1 MVLWAPYVG
10 ATMTQKSH
18 LLPSDFGLNSF
29 QELIYQPTHRA
40 GDHLDDLD
48 AFRDALL
55 TDLAPMRPHEAVMAE
70 NLIMIEWDIAQ
81 ILMQKRHIARS
92 AVFNE
97 ITNQYVKLAEDEFYE
112 EERRQR
118 LEDKEQNNDFFA
130 SITSYGQY
138 DVFDPHDAK
147 IAASQV
153 IAQLKSGK
161 VDLIEKAQFQINAD
175 LPSPETIL
183 AVIYETG
190 SKYRELDEVLSDL
203 EKRRRRILEDYKNL
217 QSARA
222 IDVQAA
228 E

>member
-1 MVLWAPYVG
+1 
-10 ATMTQKSH
+10 MTQHSH

-29 QELIYQPTHRA
+29 QELIYQPPNRA

-48 AFRDALL
+48 AFREALL
-55 TDLAPMRPHEAVMAE
+55 IDLAPMRPHEAVMVE
-70 NLIMIEWDIAQ
+70 NIIMIEWDVAQ
-81 ILMQKRHIARS
+81 ILIQKRHIARS
-92 AVFNE
+92 AVYDE
-97 ITNQYVKLAEDEFYE
+97 ITNQYVKLAEQEFYE

-130 SITSYGQY
+130 SITSYGRC

-147 IAASQV
+147 IAASKV

-161 VDLIEKAQFQINAD
+161 VDQIEKAQVQIKAD

-183 AVIYETG
+183 AVVYETG
-190 SKYRELDEVLSDL
+190 SKYRELDDVLSDL
-203 EKRRRRILEDYKNL
+203 EKRRRSILEDYQNL
-217 QSARA
+217 QNARA
-222 IDVQAA
+222 IDVKAA

>member
-1 MVLWAPYVG
+1 
-10 ATMTQKSH
+10 MTQKSH

-29 QELIYQPTHRA
+29 QELIYQSPNRA

-55 TDLAPMRPHEAVMAE
+55 IDLAPMRPHEAVMAE
-70 NLIMIEWDIAQ
+70 NIIMIEWDISQ
-81 ILMQKRHIARS
+81 ILIQKRHIARS
-92 AVFNE
+92 AVFDE
-97 ITNQYVKLAEDEFYE
+97 ITNQYVKLAEQEFYE

-118 LEDKEQNNDFFA
+118 LEDKEQNDDFFA
-130 SITSYGQY
+130 SITSYGRY
-138 DVFDPHDAK
+138 DVFDPHDAQ

-161 VDLIEKAQFQINAD
+161 VDQIEKAQVQIKAD

-183 AVIYETG
+183 AVVYETG
-190 SKYRELDEVLSDL
+190 SKYRELDDVLADL
-203 EKRRRRILEDYKNL
+203 EKRRRRILEDYQNL
-217 QSARA
+217 QAARA
-222 IDVQAA
+222 IDLKAA

>member
-1 MVLWAPYVG
+1 
-10 ATMTQKSH
+10 MTQKPH
-18 LLPSDFGLNSF
+18 LLPSDFGLISF
-29 QELIYQPTHRA
+29 QELIYQSPNRA

-48 AFRDALL
+48 AFREALL

-70 NLIMIEWDIAQ
+70 NIIMIEWDIAQ
-81 ILMQKRHIARS
+81 ILMKKRHIARF
-92 AVFNE
+92 AVFDE
-97 ITNQYVKLAEDEFYE
+97 ITNQYVKLAEQEFYE

-118 LEDKEQNNDFFA
+118 LEDKEQNDDFFA
-130 SITSYGQY
+130 SITSYGCY

-161 VDLIEKAQFQINAD
+161 VDQIEKAQVQIEAN

-190 SKYRELDEVLSDL
+190 SKYRDLDAALSDL
-203 EKRRRRILEDYKNL
+203 EKRRRRTLEDYKNL

-222 IDVQAA
+222 IDVKAA

>member
-1 MVLWAPYVG
+1 
-10 ATMTQKSH
+10 MTQKSH

-29 QELIYQPTHRA
+29 QELIYQSPHRA

-70 NLIMIEWDIAQ
+70 NIIMIEWDIAQ

-92 AVFNE
+92 AVFDE
-97 ITNQYVKLAEDEFYE
+97 ITNQYVKLAEREFYE
-112 EERRQR
+112 EERRKR
-118 LEDKEQNNDFFA
+118 LEDKEQNNDFLA
-130 SITSYGQY
+130 SITSYGSY

-147 IAASQV
+147 IVASQV
-153 IAQLKSGK
+153 IAQLKSGNT
-161 VDLIEKAQFQINAD
+161 DQIENAQVKIKAD

-183 AVIYETG
+183 AVVYETG
-190 SKYRELDEVLSDL
+190 SKYRDLDDTQSDL
-203 EKRRRRILEDYKNL
+203 ERRRRFLIKDYKNL
-217 QSARA
+217 QSANA
-222 IDVQAA
+222 IDVNAA

>member
-1 MVLWAPYVG
+1 
-10 ATMTQKSH
+10 MTQKSP

-55 TDLAPMRPHEAVMAE
+55 IDLAPIRPHEAVMAE
-70 NLIMIEWDIAQ
+70 NIIMIEWDIAQ
-81 ILMQKRHIARS
+81 ILIQKRLIARS
-92 AVFNE
+92 AVFDE

-118 LEDKEQNNDFFA
+118 LKDKEQNNDFFA
-130 SITSYGQY
+130 SITSYGSY

-147 IAASQV
+147 IAASQL
-153 IAQLKSGK
+153 ISQLKSGK
-161 VDLIEKAQFQINAD
+161 TDQIEKAQLQIKAN

-190 SKYRELDEVLSDL
+190 SKYRELDDVLSDL

-217 QSARA
+217 QNARA

>member
-1 MVLWAPYVG
+1 
-10 ATMTQKSH
+10 MTQKSH

-29 QELIYQPTHRA
+29 QELIYQSPTRA

-70 NLIMIEWDIAQ
+70 NIIMIEWDIAQ
-81 ILMQKRHIARS
+81 ILIQKRHIARS
-92 AVFNE
+92 AVFDE
-97 ITNQYVKLAEDEFYE
+97 ITNQYVKLAEQEFYE

-118 LEDKEQNNDFFA
+118 LEDKEQNDDFFA
-130 SITSYGQY
+130 AITSYGRY

-147 IAASQV
+147 IEASQV

-161 VDLIEKAQFQINAD
+161 VDQIEKAQIQIKAD

-183 AVIYETG
+183 AVVYETG
-190 SKYRELDEVLSDL
+190 SKYRELDDVLSDL
-203 EKRRRRILEDYKNL
+203 EKRRRRILEDYQNL
-217 QSARA
+217 QAARA
-222 IDVQAA
+222 IDLKAA

>member
-1 MVLWAPYVG
+1 
-10 ATMTQKSH
+10 MTQNSH

-29 QELIYQPTHRA
+29 QELIYQPPTRE

-55 TDLAPMRPHEAVMAE
+55 TDLAPIRPHEAVMAE
-70 NLIMIEWDIAQ
+70 NIIMIEWDIAQ
-81 ILMQKRHIARS
+81 VLIQKRHIARS
-92 AVFNE
+92 AIFDE
-97 ITNQYVKLAEDEFYE
+97 ISNQYVKLAEQEFYE

-118 LEDKEQNNDFFA
+118 LEEKEQNNDFFA
-130 SITSYGQY
+130 SITSYGSY

-147 IAASQV
+147 IEASKV
-153 IAQLKSGK
+153 IAQLKSGET
-161 VDLIEKAQFQINAD
+161 DQIQKAQVQIKAD
-175 LPSPETIL
+175 ITSPETIL
-183 AVIYETG
+183 AVVYETG
-190 SKYRELDEVLSDL
+190 SKYRELDDVLSDL

-217 QSARA
+217 QNARA

>member
-1 MVLWAPYVG
+1 
-10 ATMTQKSH
+10 MTQNSH

-29 QELIYQPTHRA
+29 QELIYQPPNRA

-55 TDLAPMRPHEAVMAE
+55 IDLAPIRPHEAVMAE
-70 NLIMIEWDIAQ
+70 NIIMIEWDIAQ
-81 ILMQKRHIARS
+81 ILIQKRHIARS
-92 AVFNE
+92 AIFDE
-97 ITNQYVKLAEDEFYE
+97 ITNQYVKLAEQEFYAD
-112 EERRQR
+112 ERRQR
-118 LEDKEQNNDFFA
+118 LEEKEQNDDFFA
-130 SITSYGQY
+130 SITSYGSY

-147 IAASQV
+147 IVASKV
-153 IAQLKSGK
+153 VAQLKSGK
-161 VDLIEKAQFQINAD
+161 PDQIEKAQLQIKAN

-183 AVIYETG
+183 AVVYETG
-190 SKYRELDEVLSDL
+190 SKYRELDDVLSDL

>member
-1 MVLWAPYVG
+1 
-10 ATMTQKSH
+10 MTQKSH

-70 NLIMIEWDIAQ
+70 NIIMIEWYIAQ
-81 ILMQKRHIARS
+81 ILIQKRHIARS
-92 AVFNE
+92 AVFDE

-130 SITSYGQY
+130 SITSYGSY

-147 IAASQV
+147 IAASKV

-161 VDLIEKAQFQINAD
+161 VALIQKAQVQIKAD
-175 LPSPETIL
+175 LPSPATIL
-183 AVIYETG
+183 AVVYETG
-190 SKYRELDEVLSDL
+190 SKYRELDRLLSDL
-203 EKRRRRILEDYKNL
+203 ERRRRRILEDYQNL
-217 QSARA
+217 QNARA
-222 IDVQAA
+222 IDVKAA

>member
-1 MVLWAPYVG
+1 
-10 ATMTQKSH
+10 MTQKSH

-29 QELIYQPTHRA
+29 QELIYQPPTRA

-70 NLIMIEWDIAQ
+70 NIIMIEWDISQ

-92 AVFNE
+92 AVFDE

-130 SITSYGQY
+130 SLTSDGNYE
-138 DVFDPHDAK
+138 VFDPHDSK
-147 IAASQV
+147 IEASKV

-161 VDLIEKAQFQINAD
+161 TDQIEKAQLQIKAD

-183 AVIYETG
+183 AVVYETG
-190 SKYRELDEVLSDL
+190 SKYRELDDTLSDL
-203 EKRRRRILEDYKNL
+203 EKRRRRILEDYQNL
-217 QSARA
+217 QNACA

>member
-1 MVLWAPYVG
+1 
-10 ATMTQKSH
+10 MTQNSH

-70 NLIMIEWDIAQ
+70 NIIMIEWDIAQ
-81 ILMQKRHIARS
+81 ILMQKRHMARS
-92 AVFNE
+92 AIFDE
-97 ITNQYVKLAEDEFYE
+97 ITNQYVKIAQQEFYK

-118 LEDKEQNNDFFA
+118 LEDKEHNNDSFA
-130 SITSYGQY
+130 SITSYGSY
-138 DVFDPHDAK
+138 DVFDPHDAQ
-147 IAASQV
+147 IEASKV

-161 VDLIEKAQFQINAD
+161 TDQIEKAQVQIKAD

-183 AVIYETG
+183 AVVYETG
-190 SKYRELDEVLSDL
+190 SKYRELDDVLSDL
-203 EKRRRRILEDYKNL
+203 EKRRRRILEDYQNL
-217 QSARA
+217 QNARA
-222 IDVQAA
+222 IDLKAA

>member
-1 MVLWAPYVG
+1 
-10 ATMTQKSH
+10 MTQNSH

-29 QELIYQPTHRA
+29 QELIYQPPNRA

-70 NLIMIEWDIAQ
+70 NIIMIEWDIAQ
-81 ILMQKRHIARS
+81 ILIQKRHIARS
-92 AVFNE
+92 AIFDE
-97 ITNQYVKLAEDEFYE
+97 ISNQYVKFAEQEFYE

-130 SITSYGQY
+130 SITSYGSY

-147 IAASQV
+147 IAASKV

-161 VDLIEKAQFQINAD
+161 VDQIEKAQVQIKAD

-183 AVIYETG
+183 AVVYETG
-190 SKYRELDEVLSDL
+190 SKYRELDDVLSDL
-203 EKRRRRILEDYKNL
+203 EKRRRRILEDYQNL
-217 QSARA
+217 QNARA
-222 IDVQAA
+222 IDVKAA

>member
-1 MVLWAPYVG
+1 
-10 ATMTQKSH
+10 MTQTSH

-55 TDLAPMRPHEAVMAE
+55 TDLAPLRPHEAVIAE
-70 NLIMIEWDIAQ
+70 NIIMIEWDISQ
-81 ILMQKRHIARS
+81 ILIQKRHIARS
-92 AVFNE
+92 EVFDE
-97 ITNQYVKLAEDEFYE
+97 ITNQYVKLAQQEFYE

-118 LEDKEQNNDFFA
+118 LEDKEQDNDFFA
-130 SITSYGQY
+130 SITSYGRY
-138 DVFDPHDAK
+138 DVFDPHDAQ
-147 IAASQV
+147 IEASKV

-161 VDLIEKAQFQINAD
+161 TDQIEKAQLQIKAK

-183 AVIYETG
+183 AVVYETG
-190 SKYRELDEVLSDL
+190 SKYRELDDVLSDL
-203 EKRRRRILEDYKNL
+203 EKRRRRILEDYQNL
-217 QSARA
+217 QNARA
-222 IDVQAA
+222 IDLKAA

>member
-1 MVLWAPYVG
+1 
-10 ATMTQKSH
+10 MTQNSH

-29 QELIYQPTHRA
+29 QELIYQPPTRA

-55 TDLAPMRPHEAVMAE
+55 TDLAPVRPHEAVMAE
-70 NLIMIEWDIAQ
+70 NIIMMEWDIAQ
-81 ILMQKRHIARS
+81 ILIQKRHIARF
-92 AVFNE
+92 AVFDE
-97 ITNQYVKLAEDEFYE
+97 ITNQYVKLAEQEFYE
-112 EERRQR
+112 EERLQR

-130 SITSYGQY
+130 SLTSYGRY

-153 IAQLKSGK
+153 IAQLKSGNM
-161 VDLIEKAQFQINAD
+161 DQIEKAQVQIKAD

-183 AVIYETG
+183 AVVYEIG
-190 SKYRELDEVLSDL
+190 SKYRELDDVLSDL
-203 EKRRRRILEDYKNL
+203 EKRRRRILEDYQNL
-217 QSARA
+217 QNAYA
-222 IDVQAA
+222 IDVKAA